1 MGKKQLTVLGMM
13 VNDRSDAAPE
23 IQEIITRHG
32 RDIVCRMGIPTQDK
46 TDGLIT
52 LIMDGPKES
61 VDGLVRDLQEAKE
74 VVVQTMSF

>member
-1 MGKKQLTVLGMM
+1 
-13 VNDRSDAAPE
+13 
-23 IQEIITRHG
+23 
-32 RDIVCRMGIPTQDK
+32 
-46 TDGLIT
+46 LIT